1 MCDAASV
8 LGVMNL
14 QYFARN
20 EYKGAPLNVMVHA
33 RFPKT
38 LAVFLKA
45 AALTEGVSESTV
57 VRFAVERWA
66 ASEGFSRT
74 GL

>member
-1 MCDAASV
+1 MCDAGCVLSV
-8 LGVMNL
+8 MTL
-14 QYFARN
+14 QEFAQQ
-20 EYKGAPLNVMVHA
+20 EYRSAPLTMMVHA

-57 VRFAVERWA
+57 VRYAVEQWA
-66 ASEGFSRT
+66 NSEGFSRA